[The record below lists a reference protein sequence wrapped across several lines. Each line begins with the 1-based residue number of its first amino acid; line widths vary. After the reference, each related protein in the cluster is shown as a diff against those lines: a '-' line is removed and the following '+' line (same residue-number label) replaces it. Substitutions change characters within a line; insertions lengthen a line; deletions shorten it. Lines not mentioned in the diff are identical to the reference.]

1 MPGFAFPAASPVGLS
16 SPPYRS
22 ALPASDLRYYA
33 PLRLPSACIGS
44 LPFRS
49 LPDTLPAPLLR
60 ALLSARSRRD
70 ALRLR
75 QDVVHPVAPIPGLR
89 ARKQTALPSSRATP
103 LRTCPVLRPRWCPA
117 RSPVMLAGLPPS
129 VTRRTSAF
137 PPRSEVI
144 LRDLRV
150 RWQFRRFRNGPQSGS
165 RNPLSTT
172 IEISG
177 LNHAAYALV
186 TPGFRRPL
194 TVSPRVRY

>member
-1 MPGFAFPAASPVGLS
+1 MGFPIGRFLPSSLSIHTRSTGGAKYRPVRS
-16 SPPYRS
+16 RSWRS
-22 ALPASDLRYYA
+22 ARFASRSRSYA
-33 PLRLPSACIGS
+33 
-44 LPFRS
+44 FFV
-49 LPDTLPAPLLR
+49 TLPAPLLR

-103 LRTCPVLRPRWCPA
+103 LHTCPVLKPRWCPG

-165 RNPLSTT
+165 LNPLSTT